1 MSQTPDSNQDRPTE
15 TGSSAVGSASSSSTR
30 SLLGSSAIVSA
41 MTMLSRVM
49 GLIRDIVIARL
60 VGATGHADAFF
71 VAFKIP
77 QFLRRL
83 FAEGAF
89 AQAFVPVL
97 SEYRKR
103 YEAEGNVEAI
113 RGLINAVCGVLGGTL
128 LMLVSLVVLAA
139 PLVTMLFAPGFIDQ
153 PEKFAMTQHMLR
165 ITFPYLFLISLT
177 GFAGA
182 ILNSYD
188 RFVVPAF
195 TPVLLNL
202 SLIGFALFATHL
214 FEKPVY
220 ALAWAVLFAGC
231 IQWLFQLPFLAQLD
245 RMPKPRWDLQHPG
258 VRKILTLML
267 PAIFGVSV
275 SQINLL
281 LDTVLASLL
290 PTGSV
295 SWLYYSDR
303 LAELPLG
310 VFGIAIA
317 TVILP
322 SLSRLQLQSYTQT
335 NPDDKSS
342 AESDHENT
350 LSSDKKAQV
359 AALYR
364 ATLDWALRCITVVA
378 LPATAAL
385 VILAGPILFTLF
397 QYQAMTVDDVAMA
410 THSLRAYAFGLV
422 AFMAIKVLATG
433 FYAQQ
438 DMKTPV
444 KIAVIALVS
453 NMMLNLIFVGLLHYY
468 LHLGYVG
475 LALATSISAYINAYL
490 LFRGLARSDSLCSPL
505 GESLGGALE
514 ASPDVSS
521 SKQRARLL
529 SKDFWWLLLR
539 ALLAVASMSTAL
551 YFMLPEAEFWAAA
564 SWLTRIYEVALLCF
578 IGFVTYIAVLFVTGV
593 RPRQFKSPAQS

>member
-1 MSQTPDSNQDRPTE
+1 MDKPSNSNKAIAAPSLLN
-15 TGSSAVGSASSSSTR
+15 SSAVVG
-30 SLLGSSAIVSA
+30 V

-49 GLIRDIVIARL
+49 GLVRDVVIARL
-60 VGATGHADAFF
+60 IGAGGYADAFF

-97 SEYRKR
+97 SEYRQR
-103 YEAEGNVEAI
+103 YEAEGNVAAI
-113 RGLINAVCGVLGGTL
+113 KGLINAVCGVLGGTL
-128 LMLVSLVVLAA
+128 FMLVGLVVLAA
-139 PLVTMLFAPGFIDQ
+139 PVVTAIFAPGFIDQ
-153 PEKFAMTQHMLR
+153 PEKFAITQQMLR
-165 ITFPYLFLISLT
+165 ITFPYLLLISLT

-202 SLIGFALFATHL
+202 SLIGFALFATP
-214 FEKPVY
+214 FFSQPVY
-220 ALAWAVLFAGC
+220 ALAWAVLFAGVL
-231 IQWLFQLPFLAQLD
+231 QWLFQLPFLAKID
-245 RMPKPRWDLQHPG
+245 RLPKPKWDLKHAG
-258 VRKILTLML
+258 VKKILILMV

-281 LDTVLASLL
+281 LDTVLASFL

-322 SLSRLQLQSYTQT
+322 GLSRLQLQ
-335 NPDDKSS
+335 NLS
-342 AESDHENT
+342 AESEESNGG
-350 LSSDKKAQV
+350 S
-359 AALYR
+359 AARFR
-364 ATLDWALRCITVVA
+364 ATLNWALRCITLVA
-378 LPATAAL
+378 IPATAAL
-385 VILAGPILFTLF
+385 IVLAAPILFTLF
-397 QYQAMTVDDVAMA
+397 QYQAMTAADVAMS
-410 THSLRAYAFGLV
+410 TYSLRAYALGLM

-444 KIAVIALVS
+444 RIGIIAMVS
-453 NMMLNLIFVGLLHYY
+453 NMVLNLIFVLILHHYWQ
-468 LHLGYVG
+468 LGHVG
-475 LALATSISAYINAYL
+475 LALATSLSAALNAWL
-490 LFRGLARSDSLCSPL
+490 LFRGLSVNKLL
-505 GESLGGALE
+505 TN
-514 ASPDVSS
+514 SS
-521 SKQRARLL
+521 AGKGRLL
-529 SKDFWWLLLR
+529 TSDYWRLLLQV
-539 ALLAVASMSTAL
+539 LLAVLAMVAVL
-551 YFMLPEAEFWAAA
+551 VWLLPELSSWAAA
-564 SWLTRIYEVALLCF
+564 SWTARCYDLSMLCIAGLTTYLIALW
-578 IGFVTYIAVLFVTGV
+578 VLGV
-593 RPRQFKSPAQS
+593 RVQQFKSPEAG